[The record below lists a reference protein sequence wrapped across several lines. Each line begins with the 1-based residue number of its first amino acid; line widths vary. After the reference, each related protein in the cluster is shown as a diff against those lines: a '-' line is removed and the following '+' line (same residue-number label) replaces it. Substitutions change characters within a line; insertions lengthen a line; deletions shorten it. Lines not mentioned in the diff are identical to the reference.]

1 MEKRR
6 VPYRRVG
13 APDPQHRADGVLDE
27 AYGVVESVSVS
38 GASLH
43 RHYVREYVDEAHDQ
57 REHDAA
63 HHVRAERRSFE
74 ELQPPGHDE
83 RMDSASEH
91 GPEREQVSDDGDG
104 HDPRHW

>member
-1 MEKRR
+1 MNPDSVRLVQDPHLRMQALVIQNHANYPQQIRRYRHADDRMEKRR

-63 HHVRAERRSFE
+63 HHVRAER
-74 ELQPPGHDE
+74 
-83 RMDSASEH
+83 
-91 GPEREQVSDDGDG
+91 
-104 HDPRHW
+104 